1 MFITQT
7 LTSHDAIT
15 YNDGVSIMNSVI
27 GGSHM
32 SENEIFEIDLEDNP
46 DDYRVTLDLDD
57 GTSAECAILTI
68 LEVDDQDYIVLVPV
82 DENDEP
88 MEEGEVYIYRYYEDE
103 DGTPALENIDSE
115 EEFEKVSERFDEY
128 LDEQEFNEL
137 P

>member
-1 MFITQT
+1 MNGNEN
-7 LTSHDAIT
+7 LT
-15 YNDGVSIMNSVI
+15 
-27 GGSHM
+27 
-32 SENEIFEIDLEDNP
+32 NEFDDDP

-57 GTSAECAILTI
+57 GTSVECAILTI

-88 MEEGEVYIYRYYEDE
+88 IEEGEVFIYRYYEDE
-103 DGTPALENIDSE
+103 DGNPSLDNIDNDD
-115 EEFEKVSERFDEY
+115 EFDRVSECFDEF

>member
-1 MFITQT
+1 
-7 LTSHDAIT
+7 
-15 YNDGVSIMNSVI
+15 MN
-27 GGSHM
+27 
-32 SENEIFEIDLEDNP
+32 ENENLTNEFDDDP

-57 GTSAECAILTI
+57 GNSVECAILTI

-88 MEEGEVYIYRYYEDE
+88 IEEGEVFIYRYYEDE
-103 DGTPALENIDSE
+103 DGNPSLDNIDNDD
-115 EEFEKVSERFDEY
+115 EFDRVSECFDEF

>member
-1 MFITQT
+1 M
-7 LTSHDAIT
+7 D
-15 YNDGVSIMNSVI
+15 
-27 GGSHM
+27 
-32 SENEIFEIDLEDNP
+32 ENENLTNEFDDDP

-57 GTSAECAILTI
+57 GTSVECAILTI

-88 MEEGEVYIYRYYEDE
+88 IEEGEVFIYRYYEDE
-103 DGTPALENIDSE
+103 DGNPSLDNIDNDD
-115 EEFEKVSERFDEY
+115 EFDRVSECFDEF